1 MESGLD
7 SLGSV
12 ELWSSLAST
21 FNMELPSTF
30 AFDYP
35 TIKAMTAFVC
45 AASGTETARAADAA
59 AAGSTLPSSRC
70 SKPDSQQSSIQLVG
84 LACKLPSRAEG
95 LAGFW
100 AVAAG
105 CLDVQTVIPQERW
118 DLERVY
124 APEAGAGKMAVTSR

>member
-12 ELWSSLAST
+12 ELCSSLAST

-30 AFDYP
+30 AYDYP
-35 TIKAMTAFVC
+35 TIQAMAAFVC
-45 AASGTETARAADAA
+45 AATGTHVSSEAA
-59 AAGSTLPSSRC
+59 AAAAAASSLPSQ
-70 SKPDSQQSSIQLVG
+70 PDSQQSSIQLLG
-84 LACKLPSRAEG
+84 LACKSPSRAPG

-100 AVAAG
+100 AMAAG
-105 CLDVQTVIPQERW
+105 CHDVQTVIPQERW
-118 DLERVY
+118 DLELVY

>member
-12 ELWSSLAST
+12 ELRNSLAST
-21 FNMELPSTF
+21 FDMELPSTF

-35 TIKAMTAFVC
+35 TVKAMAAFVC
-45 AASGTETARAADAA
+45 AASGTEVAAASAA
-59 AAGSTLPSSRC
+59 SAAGSLPSLHTAR
-70 SKPDSQQSSIQLVG
+70 PDSQQGSIQVVG
-84 LACKLPSRAEG
+84 LACKLPSSAQG

-100 AVAAG
+100 GVAAASR
-105 CLDVQTVIPQERW
+105 DVQSVVPRDRW

-124 APEAGAGKMAVTSR
+124 APEAGAGGMAVTTR